1 MTMSQPLPS
10 IGTGLTHYLTQIRKF
25 PILTQEEETAFARLW
40 RDHGDRE
47 AAYRLVTSHLRL
59 VAKIAMR
66 YRGYGLPIADIVSE
80 GNVGLMQAVRRFDPE
95 RGIRLCTYAMWWI
108 KATIQ
113 EYVLRSWSMVKISA
127 NSTQKKLFF
136 KLRRAKSA
144 ISALEDGDLRPDQV
158 KTIASRLDVSERN
171 VVDMDRRLRGDLSL
185 NLHPNKAEGGDALER
200 LVDPS
205 PTHDIQI
212 AEDEELTRRRQA
224 LKAAVQALNPREK
237 RIFTARQLSEDPPKL
252 ETLAAEYGIS
262 RERVRQIELRCFEK
276 VKAAVHAAETRPAV
290 ERPGISLAKNA
301 ADKVQCSHQDTFTD
315 GGEHYGRVRRNRS
328 GLAAFTS
335 SPLRH
340 TKSAAS
346 IKDASTPAFSRKP
359 KELDGSVI
367 RIPPPACKPPALG
380 FESATN
386 EQ

>member
-1 MTMSQPLPS
+1 MYQTMLQPLPS

-25 PILTQEEETAFARLW
+25 PILTQEEETAFARRW

-136 KLRRAKSA
+136 KLRRAKAA

-158 KTIASRLDVSERN
+158 KTIASRLDVPEHE
-171 VVDMDRRLRGDLSL
+171 VVNMDRRLRGDLSL
-185 NLHPNKAEGGDALER
+185 NLHTNNSADTGDALER
-200 LVDPS
+200 LVDPT

-212 AEDEELTRRRQA
+212 AEDQEMTRRHRA
-224 LKAAVQALNPREK
+224 LKAAIQALNPREK
-237 RIFTARQLSEDPPKL
+237 HIFTARQLSEAPPKL
-252 ETLAAEYGIS
+252 EALAAEYGIS

-276 VKAAVHAAETRPAV
+276 VKAAMHAAESRHAVVPTR
-290 ERPGISLAKNA
+290 ISSAHKA
-301 ADKVQCSHQDTFTD
+301 ACKVPCSH
-315 GGEHYGRVRRNRS
+315 
-328 GLAAFTS
+328 L
-335 SPLRH
+335 
-340 TKSAAS
+340 
-346 IKDASTPAFSRKP
+346 
-359 KELDGSVI
+359 
-367 RIPPPACKPPALG
+367 
-380 FESATN
+380 
-386 EQ
+386 